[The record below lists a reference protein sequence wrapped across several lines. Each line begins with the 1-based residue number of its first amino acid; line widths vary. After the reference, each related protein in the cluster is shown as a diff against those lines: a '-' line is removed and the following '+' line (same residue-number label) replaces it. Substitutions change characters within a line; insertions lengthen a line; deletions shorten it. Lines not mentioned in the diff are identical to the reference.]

1 MAFLRV
7 RNYFSLLYDQLTFFL
22 LLLATLKPIDYE
34 SDSITAPCVLKLC
47 AKYFKSERA
56 LKGSLVIINL
66 VPNPSIV
73 QARILS
79 SLNEDKS
86 HNLAVMVKDAKKPH
100 RSSRVQEKAQNYFM
114 LLQHYDDLQ
123 ETLTQLKNLP
133 TWNPLAQI
141 VVQFTVPFESE
152 KLRSEWVENLFIELL
167 SHDALKVNVM
177 YQFRNDT
184 NKIQVETWFPYHNK
198 SCARKVENI
207 RKIEECVVDIA
218 TKTPSMI
225 SYNQQMY
232 PLIPK
237 KLHGCSLKIATV
249 IWEPF
254 VVASEDEVD
263 DDDEPIVDRGLEVL
277 MLHTITEGMQMIMET
292 RNVNKERASRMYS
305 DNNKTG
311 LYSKL
316 LLK

>member
-1 MAFLRV
+1 MPPLI
-7 RNYFSLLYDQLTFFL
+7 
-22 LLLATLKPIDYE
+22 LAALNPIDYE

-47 AKYFKSERA
+47 AKYFKPERV

-79 SLNEDKS
+79 SLNEDES
-86 HNLAVMVKDAKKPH
+86 HNLAVMVKDSKKPH

-123 ETLTQLKNLP
+123 ATLTQLKNLP

-152 KLRSEWVENLFIELL
+152 KLSEKWVVSLFKELL
-167 SHDALKVNVM
+167 LHDALKVNVM
-177 YQFRNDT
+177 FQFKNDT
-184 NKIQVETWFPYHNK
+184 NKIQVKTWFPYHNI

-207 RKIEECVVDIA
+207 RKIEECSVDGV
-218 TKTPSMI
+218 TRTPTMLSF
-225 SYNQQMY
+225 NQQMY

-237 KLHGCSLKIATV
+237 KLHGCTLKVSTIV
-249 IWEPF
+249 YEPF

-263 DDDEPIVDRGLEVL
+263 DDNEAIVDRGLEVL
-277 MLHTITEGMQMIMET
+277 MLQTISEGMQLVIQT
-292 RNVNKERASRMYS
+292 NNVNNERATRLIS

-316 LLK
+316 LMK